1 MDKHQKSG
9 NRRNG
14 NRWLIALSVLLCLV
28 LMYICT
34 MTGIASIS
42 FADANRILVR
52 EILHLPADLEGISA
66 GSIAIIKNV
75 RLPRVIL
82 GFIAGAGLAVCGAG
96 FQGIFRNPMADPF
109 VLGVSSGAAL
119 GAAIGIAFHFNK
131 SFLGMSGTTL
141 LAFAGSFLTI
151 GLVYNISKVGKR
163 VPVSTL
169 LLSGIA
175 VSQTLS
181 ALNSLVMILNKESMD
196 QIVYWTMGSFNGKG
210 WSQIGQVLPWTAV
223 GIILLL
229 TSARE
234 LDIMLTGEDT
244 AIQLGVNVEFLK
256 RKVLFASSVITAS
269 IISVTGII
277 GFVGLVVPHVVR
289 MVAGPRHNRIMPL
302 SLLFGGTF
310 LIICDTLARSMV
322 AWEIPVGIITS
333 VCGGPFFLYLLRK
346 TKKGGGF

>member
-1 MDKHQKSG
+1 MEKR
-9 NRRNG
+9 NRK
-14 NRWLIALSVLLCLV
+14 WMILLSVVLCVV
-28 LMYICT
+28 LMYGCT
-34 MTGIASIS
+34 VMGIASIS
-42 FADANRILVR
+42 FRDVNRILTG
-52 EILHLPADLEGISA
+52 EILHFPVDMEGIST
-66 GSIAIIKNV
+66 GSIAIIRNV

-82 GFIAGAGLAVCGAG
+82 GFIAGAALSVCGAG

-109 VLGVSSGAAL
+109 ILGVSSGAAL
-119 GAAIGIAFHFNK
+119 GAAVGIVLHLNK
-131 SFLGMSGTTL
+131 SFLGMSGTTF
-141 LAFAGSFLTI
+141 LAFVGSFLTI
-151 GLVYNISKVGKR
+151 GLVYNISKVGKK
-163 VPVSTL
+163 VPVATL

-196 QIVYWTMGSFNGKG
+196 QIVFWTMGSLNGKG
-210 WSQIGQVLPWTAV
+210 WNQIIQVLPWSV
-223 GIILLL
+223 IGILILLS
-229 TSARE
+229 SARE

-256 RKVLFASSVITAS
+256 KKVLFASSMITAAV
-269 IISVTGII
+269 ISVTGII

-289 MVAGPRHNRIMPL
+289 MVTGPKHGRIMPL

-310 LIICDTLARSMV
+310 LIICDTLARSLV

-346 TKKGGGF
+346 MKKGGVS

>member
-1 MDKHQKSG
+1 MEKR
-9 NRRNG
+9 NRK
-14 NRWLIALSVLLCLV
+14 WMILLSVVLCVV
-28 LMYICT
+28 LMYGCT
-34 MTGIASIS
+34 VMGIASIS
-42 FADANRILVR
+42 FRDVNRILTG
-52 EILHLPADLEGISA
+52 EILHFPVDMEGIST
-66 GSIAIIKNV
+66 GSIAIIRNV

-82 GFIAGAGLAVCGAG
+82 GFIAGAALSVCGAG

-109 VLGVSSGAAL
+109 ILGVSSGAAL
-119 GAAIGIAFHFNK
+119 GAAVGIVLHLNK
-131 SFLGMSGTTL
+131 SFLGMSGTTF
-141 LAFAGSFLTI
+141 LAFVGSFLTI
-151 GLVYNISKVGKR
+151 GLVYNISKVGKK
-163 VPVSTL
+163 VPVATL

-196 QIVYWTMGSFNGKG
+196 QIVFWTMGSLNGKG
-210 WSQIGQVLPWTAV
+210 WNQIAQVRPWSII
-223 GIILLL
+223 GILILLS
-229 TSARE
+229 SARE

-256 RKVLFASSVITAS
+256 KKVLFASSMITAAV
-269 IISVTGII
+269 ISVTGII

-289 MVAGPRHNRIMPL
+289 MVTGPKHGRIMPL

-310 LIICDTLARSMV
+310 LIICDTLARSLV

-346 TKKGGGF
+346 MKKGGVS

>member
-1 MDKHQKSG
+1 MEKR
-9 NRRNG
+9 NRK
-14 NRWLIALSVLLCLV
+14 WMILLSVVLCVV
-28 LMYICT
+28 LMYGCT
-34 MTGIASIS
+34 VMGIASIS
-42 FADANRILVR
+42 FRDVNRILAG
-52 EILHLPADLEGISA
+52 EILHFPVDMEGIST
-66 GSIAIIKNV
+66 GSIAIIRNV

-82 GFIAGAGLAVCGAG
+82 GFIAGAALSVCGAG

-109 VLGVSSGAAL
+109 ILGVSSGAAL
-119 GAAIGIAFHFNK
+119 GAAVGIVLHLNK
-131 SFLGMSGTTL
+131 SFLGMSGTTF
-141 LAFAGSFLTI
+141 LAFVGSFLTI
-151 GLVYNISKVGKR
+151 GLVYNISKVGKK
-163 VPVSTL
+163 VPVATL

-196 QIVYWTMGSFNGKG
+196 QIVFWTMGSLNGKG
-210 WSQIGQVLPWTAV
+210 WNQIAQVLPWSV
-223 GIILLL
+223 IGILILLS
-229 TSARE
+229 SARE

-256 RKVLFASSVITAS
+256 KKVLFASSMITAAV
-269 IISVTGII
+269 ISVTGII

-289 MVAGPRHNRIMPL
+289 MVTGPKHGRIMPL

-310 LIICDTLARSMV
+310 LIICDTLARSLV

-346 TKKGGGF
+346 MKKGGVS

>member
-1 MDKHQKSG
+1 MRKM
-9 NRRNG
+9 NRK
-14 NRWLIALSVLLCLV
+14 WMVFLAVALCAV
-28 LMYICT
+28 LMYGCT
-34 MTGIASIS
+34 VTGIASIS
-42 FADANRILVR
+42 FKDVNRILIG
-52 EILHLPADLEGISA
+52 EILHLPVDMEGISP
-66 GSIAIIKNV
+66 GSIAIIRNV

-82 GFIAGAGLAVCGAG
+82 GFIAGAALAICGAG

-119 GAAIGIAFHFNK
+119 GAAVGIVFHFNK
-131 SFLGMSGTTL
+131 SFLGMSGTTF

-151 GLVYNISKVGKR
+151 GLVYNISRVGKK

-196 QIVYWTMGSFNGKG
+196 QIVFWTMGSLNGKG
-210 WSQIGQVLPWTAV
+210 WNQIVQVLPWTLV
-223 GIILLL
+223 GVFILL
-229 TSARE
+229 SSGRE
-234 LDIMLTGEDT
+234 LDIMLTGEDS

-256 RKVLFASSVITAS
+256 KKVLFASSIITAS
-269 IISVTGII
+269 VISVTGII

-289 MVAGPRHNRIMPL
+289 MVAGPKHGRIMPL

-310 LIICDTLARSMV
+310 LIICDTLARSLV
-322 AWEIPVGIITS
+322 AWEVPVGIITS

-346 TKKGGGF
+346 MKKGGSF

>member
-1 MDKHQKSG
+1 MSKI
-9 NRRNG
+9 NRK
-14 NRWLIALSVLLCLV
+14 WLIFLSVFICLI
-28 LMYICT
+28 LMYVCT
-34 MTGIASIS
+34 VTGIAAIS
-42 FADANRILVR
+42 FADANRILGH
-52 EILHLPADLEGISA
+52 EILHLPVNMEGISS
-66 GSIAIIKNV
+66 GSIAIIQNV

-82 GFIAGAGLAVCGAG
+82 GFIAGAALAVCGAG

-119 GAAIGIAFHFNK
+119 GAAVGIVLHFNK

-151 GLVYNISKVGKR
+151 GLVYNISKVGKK

-181 ALNSLVMILNKESMD
+181 ALNSLVMILNKQSMD
-196 QIVYWTMGSFNGKG
+196 QIVFWTMGSLNGKG
-210 WSQIGQVLPWTAV
+210 WNQIAQVLPWTLV

-229 TSARE
+229 SSARE
-234 LDIMLTGEDT
+234 LDIMLTGEDA

-256 RKVLFASSVITAS
+256 RKILFAASIITAAV
-269 IISVTGII
+269 ISVTGII

-289 MVAGPRHNRIMPL
+289 MIAGPRHRRIMPL

-310 LIICDTLARSMV
+310 LIICDTLARSLV

-346 TKKGGGF
+346 MKKGGSF

>member
-1 MDKHQKSG
+1 MEKR
-9 NRRNG
+9 NRK
-14 NRWLIALSVLLCLV
+14 WMILLSVVLCVV
-28 LMYICT
+28 LMYGCT
-34 MTGIASIS
+34 VMGIASIS
-42 FADANRILVR
+42 FRDVNRILAG
-52 EILHLPADLEGISA
+52 EILHFPVDMEGIST
-66 GSIAIIKNV
+66 GSIAIIRNV

-82 GFIAGAGLAVCGAG
+82 GFIAGAALSVCGAG

-109 VLGVSSGAAL
+109 ILGVSSGAAL
-119 GAAIGIAFHFNK
+119 GAAVGIVLHLNK
-131 SFLGMSGTTL
+131 SFLGMSGTTF
-141 LAFAGSFLTI
+141 LAFVGSFLTI
-151 GLVYNISKVGKR
+151 GLVYNISKVGKK
-163 VPVSTL
+163 VPVATL

-196 QIVYWTMGSFNGKG
+196 QIVFWTMGSLNGKG
-210 WSQIGQVLPWTAV
+210 WNQIAQVLPWSII
-223 GIILLL
+223 GILILLS
-229 TSARE
+229 SARE

-256 RKVLFASSVITAS
+256 KKVLFASSMITAAV
-269 IISVTGII
+269 ISVTGII

-289 MVAGPRHNRIMPL
+289 MVTGPKHGRIMPL

-310 LIICDTLARSMV
+310 LIICDTLARSLV

-346 TKKGGGF
+346 MKKGGVS

>member
-1 MDKHQKSG
+1 MEKRDRK
-9 NRRNG
+9 
-14 NRWLIALSVLLCLV
+14 WIILLSVVLCVV
-28 LMYICT
+28 LMYGCT
-34 MTGIASIS
+34 VMGIASIS
-42 FADANRILVR
+42 FRDVNRILAG
-52 EILHLPADLEGISA
+52 EILHFPVDMEGIST
-66 GSIAIIKNV
+66 GSIAIIRNV

-82 GFIAGAGLAVCGAG
+82 GFIAGAALSVCGAG

-109 VLGVSSGAAL
+109 ILGVSSGAAL
-119 GAAIGIAFHFNK
+119 GAAVGIVLHLNK
-131 SFLGMSGTTL
+131 SFLGMSGTTF
-141 LAFAGSFLTI
+141 LAFVGSFLTI
-151 GLVYNISKVGKR
+151 GLVYNISKVGKK
-163 VPVSTL
+163 VPVATL

-196 QIVYWTMGSFNGKG
+196 QIVFWTMGSLNGKG
-210 WSQIGQVLPWTAV
+210 WNQILQVLPWSV
-223 GIILLL
+223 IGILILLS
-229 TSARE
+229 SARE

-256 RKVLFASSVITAS
+256 KKVLFASSMITAAV
-269 IISVTGII
+269 ISVTGII

-289 MVAGPRHNRIMPL
+289 MVTGPKHGRIMPL

-310 LIICDTLARSMV
+310 LIICDTLARSLV

-346 TKKGGGF
+346 MKKGGVS